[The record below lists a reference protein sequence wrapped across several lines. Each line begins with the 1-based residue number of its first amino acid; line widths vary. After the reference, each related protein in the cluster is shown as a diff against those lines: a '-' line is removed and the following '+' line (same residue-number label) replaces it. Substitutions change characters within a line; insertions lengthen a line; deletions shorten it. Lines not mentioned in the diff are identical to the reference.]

1 MPVDPFKLNHW
12 VNARKLTPALLAQ
25 HAGVSPT
32 DLQALLDGAPVADDV
47 IASVATALRVS
58 TAQLETTGASGLT
71 VQWQSAEDLYAS
83 RRPIQRDG
91 IHFYN
96 YYTMAVPHGRVA
108 PVILDILC
116 PADRLPALNKG
127 HLEPAI
133 TVNLG
138 PGDIHGR
145 WGTEL
150 NRDTWQTIAANTG
163 PDSWII
169 GESYVEPSYCP
180 HTYSLVGTEPARIV
194 SYTGQ
199 ANLGGLIDDLNLW
212 ADPAFDRFT
221 KLIESGLPPAE
232 MAGLLFGARGY
243 DEASAAAAIGVSEA
257 DLAAALA
264 DPAGHPG
271 LLRELGATLG
281 FDYRLLLPP
290 VRRHDPVGK
299 TYQSLDA
306 TRASVRDFLGYRVA
320 STASAPHLPDLIGL
334 FVQVSGEA
342 GGVMAEPAETHYL
355 ILDGELTL
363 EWTDQDGRLRTATSG
378 PDGSAWVGPFVA
390 HRWTGDGAVLK
401 LSSGMHVG
409 VLDLIELSNTYAP
422 ATTIRR
428 ARRDTHGWGY
438 DS

>member
-12 VNARKLTPALLAQ
+12 INARKLTPALLARN
-25 HAGVSPT
+25 AAVPLA
-32 DLQALLDGAPVADDV
+32 DVQAMLDGRPAADEIV
-47 IASVATALRVS
+47 ASVTAALRVS
-58 TAQLETTGASGLT
+58 AAQLETSGTAGLT
-71 VQWQSAEDLYAS
+71 VQWQSADELYAS

-96 YYTMAVPHGRVA
+96 YYTMAAPHGRVA

-150 NRDTWQTIAANTG
+150 NPDTWQTIAANTG
-163 PDSWII
+163 ADSWIT

-180 HTYSLVGTEPARIV
+180 HTYSLAGAEPARIV
-194 SYTGQ
+194 SYTGH
-199 ANLGGLIDDLNLW
+199 ANLGALIDDLNLW

-221 KLIESGLPPAE
+221 KLIESGLPPAA
-232 MAGLLFGARGY
+232 MAGLLLGARGY

-264 DPAGHPG
+264 DPTGNPG
-271 LLRELGATLG
+271 LLRELGAALG
-281 FDYRLLLPP
+281 LDYRLLLPP
-290 VRRHDPVGK
+290 ARRHDPVGK
-299 TYQSLDA
+299 TYRSLA
-306 TRASVRDFLGYRVA
+306 ETRASARDFLGYRVA
-320 STASAPHLPDLIGL
+320 STASAPHLPDLVGL
-334 FVQVSGEA
+334 FVQVSGDS
-342 GGVMAEPAETHYL
+342 GGEMAEPAETHYL
-355 ILDGELTL
+355 IVDGELTL
-363 EWTDQDGRLRTATSG
+363 EWTDQDGYSRTATSG
-378 PDGSAWVGPFVA
+378 PDGSAWVAPFVA
-390 HRWTGDGAVLK
+390 HRWSGQGAVLK

-409 VLDLIELSNTYAP
+409 LVDLVELSNTYDP
-422 ATTIRR
+422 ATTIGR
-428 ARRDTHGWGY
+428 ARRDLHGWGY